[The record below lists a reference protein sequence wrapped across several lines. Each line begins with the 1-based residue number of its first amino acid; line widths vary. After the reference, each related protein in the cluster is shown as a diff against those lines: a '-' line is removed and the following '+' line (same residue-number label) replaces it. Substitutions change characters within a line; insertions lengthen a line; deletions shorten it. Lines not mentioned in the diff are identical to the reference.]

1 MKSVKNKNILIIAL
15 IIVFTAIIITVIMLI
30 FNMKYADE
38 SSFSVLYH
46 ATGIVGNIDFDKKEI
61 TLTDVVYGNNK
72 TLDKLILLTEDVDLY
87 NNNEERIDL
96 NDIKNSNKLK
106 FSYFDTEEY
115 LLKES
120 AKVKPYNIYDLSE

>member
-15 IIVFTAIIITVIMLI
+15 IIVFTAIIMTVIMLI

-38 SSFSVLYH
+38 NSFSVLYH

-120 AKVKPYNIYDLSE
+120 AKVKPYNIYDLSK

>member
-1 MKSVKNKNILIIAL
+1 MTI
-15 IIVFTAIIITVIMLI
+15 IMLI

-46 ATGIVGNIDFDKKEI
+46 ATGIVSNVDLEKKEI
-61 TLTDVVYGNNK
+61 TLTDIVYGNNK
-72 TLDKLILLTEDVDLY
+72 TLDKLILSTEDVDLY
-87 NNNEERIDL
+87 NNSEKKIEL
-96 NDIKNSNKLK
+96 NNIENSSKLK

>member
-1 MKSVKNKNILIIAL
+1 MKIAKNKNILIIAL
-15 IIVFTAIIITVIMLI
+15 IIVFTAIIMTIIMLI

-46 ATGIVGNIDFDKKEI
+46 ATGIVSNVDLEKKEI
-61 TLTDVVYGNNK
+61 TLTDIVYGNNK
-72 TLDKLILLTEDVDLY
+72 TLDKLILSTEDVDLY
-87 NNNEERIDL
+87 NNSEKKIEL
-96 NDIKNSNKLK
+96 NNIENSSKLK